1 MTEEDDF
8 LEEDDEPPC
17 IVPVQPKW
25 CLDLALI
32 FWARTPGGEQVP
44 QVHNDGALR

>member
-8 LEEDDEPPC
+8 LEEHDEPPC
-17 IVPVQPKW
+17 IVAVQPKR
-25 CLDLALI
+25 CLDLALM

-44 QVHNDGALR
+44 HIDREDPLR